1 MTKLPPPRA
10 IDIEILA
17 MTLWAEAA
25 DKPVRAIE
33 ALAAL
38 VMNRLRQGRDPN
50 ARHIAAI
57 CRAPFLFSCWNK
69 RDPRHAALR
78 AIPPGGPAMR
88 LSRSVGASRNAP
100 LPACCRT
107 RLGVLRFGMMRRI
120 CPPGQWGKRALRKS
134 VIFVSIVPRISPRR
148 RHAPRA
154 RCWFWLKQSETHPA
168 RTTSR
173 GAVFTSASSP
183 SRCQAPLIRISLGRK
198 RAL

>member
-38 VMNRLRQGRDPN
+38 VMNRLQAGRDPQ

-57 CRAPFLFSCWNK
+57 CRAPFLFTCWNR

-78 AIPPGGPAMR
+78 AIPPGDAALAMCR
-88 LSRSVGASRNAP
+88 RIARRAATGLLPDPTQGATLWHDAAHLPPWALGQANTAEIGGLCFYRHEDLAPSRPPQRAP
-100 LPACCRT
+100 L
-107 RLGVLRFGMMRRI
+107 
-120 CPPGQWGKRALRKS
+120 RA
-134 VIFVSIVPRISPRR
+134 IT
-148 RHAPRA
+148 A
-154 RCWFWLKQSETHPA
+154 
-168 RTTSR
+168 
-173 GAVFTSASSP
+173 
-183 SRCQAPLIRISLGRK
+183 
-198 RAL
+198 

>member
-1 MTKLPPPRA
+1 MTRLPPPRA

-33 ALAAL
+33 ALAAM
-38 VMNRLRQGRDPN
+38 VMNRLKAGRDPD

-57 CRAPFLFSCWNK
+57 CRAPSCFPAGTEGT
-69 RDPRHAALR
+69 RAMPRCAPSR
-78 AIPPGGPAMR
+78 PVMR
-88 LSRSVGASRNAP
+88 PSRSVGALRNAQH
-100 LPACCRT
+100 LACCRT
-107 RLGVLRFGMMRRI
+107 QPVVPRFGMMPRI
-120 CPPGQWGKRALRKS
+120 CPPGRWGKPASSKS
-134 VIFVSIVPRISPRR
+134 AGFAFIGRRTSPRH

-154 RCWFWLKQSETHPA
+154 RCWFWLKRVRNYPT
-168 RTTSR
+168 RTISR
-173 GAVFTSASSP
+173 CVATEAPSF

>member
-1 MTKLPPPRA
+1 MTKLPAPRR

-57 CRAPFLFSCWNK
+57 CRAPFLFSCWNR

-78 AIPPGGPAMR
+78 AIPPGDAALTICRRIAQRAASGLLPDPTGGATLWHDAAHLPAW
-88 LSRSVGASRNAP
+88 SVGQASITEIGGLCFYRAEDITAP
-100 LPACCRT
+100 P
-107 RLGVLRFGMMRRI
+107 
-120 CPPGQWGKRALRKS
+120 
-134 VIFVSIVPRISPRR
+134 
-148 RHAPRA
+148 PRA
-154 RCWFWLKQSETHPA
+154 A
-168 RTTSR
+168 RPMHVLAE
-173 GAVFTSASSP
+173 AV
-183 SRCQAPLIRISLGRK
+183 
-198 RAL
+198 

>member
-38 VMNRLRQGRDPN
+38 VMNRLKAGRDPD

-57 CRAPFLFSCWNK
+57 CRAPFLFSCWNR

-78 AIPPGGPAMR
+78 AIPPGDLHATMRPCASTTDLMISSPASAKISPVSK
-88 LSRSVGASRNAP
+88 LTASLARY
-100 LPACCRT
+100 LVT
-107 RLGVLRFGMMRRI
+107 RASAASDSEVVVSPSFLAA
-120 CPPGQWGKRALRKS
+120 RAL
-134 VIFVSIVPRISPRR
+134 IF
-148 RHAPRA
+148 
-154 RCWFWLKQSETHPA
+154 
-168 RTTSR
+168 
-173 GAVFTSASSP
+173 
-183 SRCQAPLIRISLGRK
+183 
-198 RAL
+198 

>member
-1 MTKLPPPRA
+1 MNKLPPPRA

-78 AIPPGGPAMR
+78 AIPPGDAAITICRRIAQRAASGLLPDPTG
-88 LSRSVGASRNAP
+88 GATLWHDAAH
-100 LPACCRT
+100 LPAWAVGQASITEIGDFCFFRAEDIT
-107 RLGVLRFGMMRRI
+107 A
-120 CPPGQWGKRALRKS
+120 PP
-134 VIFVSIVPRISPRR
+134 P
-148 RHAPRA
+148 
-154 RCWFWLKQSETHPA
+154 
-168 RTTSR
+168 RTTR
-173 GAVFTSASSP
+173 PVLVLAEAS
-183 SRCQAPLIRISLGRK
+183 
-198 RAL
+198 

>member
-69 RDPRHAALR
+69 RDLRHAALR
-78 AIPPGGPAMR
+78 AIPPGAVAITICRRVAQRAASGLLPDPT
-88 LSRSVGASRNAP
+88 SGATLWHDTAH
-100 LPACCRT
+100 LPAWAVGQASITEIGGLCFYRAED
-107 RLGVLRFGMMRRI
+107 I
-120 CPPGQWGKRALRKS
+120 SAPPPLAARPNLELAL
-134 VIFVSIVPRISPRR
+134 
-148 RHAPRA
+148 
-154 RCWFWLKQSETHPA
+154 
-168 RTTSR
+168 
-173 GAVFTSASSP
+173 AV
-183 SRCQAPLIRISLGRK
+183 
-198 RAL
+198 

>member
-1 MTKLPPPRA
+1 MSKLPPPRA

-25 DKPVRAIE
+25 EKPVRAIE

-78 AIPPGGPAMR
+78 AIPPGDPALAICR
-88 LSRSVGASRNAP
+88 RIAQRAASGLLPDPTEGATLWHDAAH
-100 LPACCRT
+100 LPAWA
-107 RLGVLRFGMMRRI
+107 V
-120 CPPGQWGKRALRKS
+120 GQASIMEIGGLCFYRAED
-134 VIFVSIVPRISPRR
+134 ITAP
-148 RHAPRA
+148 APRA
-154 RCWFWLKQSETHPA
+154 A
-168 RTTSR
+168 RPVLVLAE
-173 GAVFTSASSP
+173 AV
-183 SRCQAPLIRISLGRK
+183 
-198 RAL
+198 